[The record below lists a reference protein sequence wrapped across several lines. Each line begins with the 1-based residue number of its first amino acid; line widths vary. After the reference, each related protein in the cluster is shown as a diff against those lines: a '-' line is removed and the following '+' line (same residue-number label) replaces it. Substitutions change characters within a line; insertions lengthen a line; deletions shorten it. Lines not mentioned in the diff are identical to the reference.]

1 VIVLYDASLIR
12 DSRASGPPP
21 LFIDMGFHLFPSIFH
36 LIESVFMAPP
46 SSSKKRQAFAVIV
59 AILASYCAWVWCC
72 FRANEYWVYPI
83 IGKLGVVN
91 RAGVFFDWVV
101 LSWGAWVGV
110 EWLKGWVRSVGQE
123 EQKVEEM
130 KGK

>member
-12 DSRASGPPP
+12 DSRASGPSPIS
-21 LFIDMGFHLFPSIFH
+21 IDMGFHLFPGIFL
-36 LIESVFMAPP
+36 LIESVFMIPR
-46 SSSKKRQAFAVIV
+46 SNMKKRQACAVIV

-72 FRANEYWVYPI
+72 FRINGYWVYPI
-83 IGKLGVVN
+83 IGKLGMVN

-101 LSWGAWVGV
+101 LNWGAWVGV
-110 EWLKGWVRSVGQE
+110 EWLKGVQSVGQE
-123 EQKVEEM
+123 EQRVEEK